1 MPSIRRRLTV
11 HLLATVLVLFVAS
24 SLLLYIY
31 VRGRLT
37 REYDATLAARARA
50 VASLIQFDP
59 KDGLEYGATDQDL
72 ADYRPDENP
81 IFFQV
86 WRDDG
91 TIIARS
97 PSLED
102 HAFAFTPVYR
112 QSVLTLTLP
121 NGRSGRVLWLQTL
134 PRVEEENRTAAAGNV
149 PSITLAI
156 AQEPRELNSTLH
168 VLASAL
174 AVSALLLSAGAALA
188 VTLTVRRSLAPVDRL
203 AQQADSIGP
212 DSLDYQFPLSDLP
225 AELRPIASRLNA
237 LLERLREA
245 FTRERRFTADVAH
258 ELRTPVAELRSL
270 AEVAL
275 KWPDDADHL
284 ANYRETLGTAR
295 QMEALITRLLSIA
308 RCDAGKQT
316 VNSQTF
322 DLCDLLRES
331 WKSHEKTSLV
341 LSHTIAWDI
350 PATAPVQSDR
360 AMVLAMIDNLLSNA
374 VTYTPSHGKIRLSI
388 STDANATSLSMANS
402 CQDISA
408 NDLPHLLE
416 PFWRKDPSRSSR
428 DHCGLGLTL
437 VASYAKSLDLNF
449 KIDLPEPHTFV
460 ASVQFLPT
468 HIPTAP
474 DTNAQNLPLAA
485 C

>member
-11 HLLATVLVLFVAS
+11 RLLATVLVLFIAS
-24 SLLLYIY
+24 SLLLYTY
-31 VRGRLT
+31 VRARLT

-72 ADYRPDENP
+72 AEYRPDENP

-91 TIIARS
+91 TTIARS
-97 PSLED
+97 PSLEN
-102 HAFAFTPVYR
+102 HAFTFTPVYY
-112 QSVLTLTLP
+112 QTVQALTLP

-134 PRVEEENRTAAAGNV
+134 PRVEEENRTAAAGKV
-149 PSITLAI
+149 PPITLAI
-156 AQEPRELNSTLH
+156 AQEPRELNSTLQ

-174 AVSALLLSAGAALA
+174 AIAALLLSAGAALV
-188 VTLTVRRSLAPVDRL
+188 VTLTVRRSLAPLDRL
-203 AQQADSIGP
+203 ARQADSIGP

-237 LLERLREA
+237 LLDRLREA

-284 ANYRETLGTAR
+284 ANYREILGTAR

-308 RCDAGKQT
+308 RCDAGKQ
-316 VNSQTF
+316 SIKRQTF
-322 DLCDLLRES
+322 DLCDIIRES
-331 WKSHEKTSLV
+331 WKSHEKIPLTLT
-341 LSHTIAWDI
+341 HTIAWDI
-350 PATAPVQSDR
+350 PSTAPIQSDR

-374 VTYTPSHGKIRLSI
+374 VTYTPPLGKIRVSISNKPTGVHLSI
-388 STDANATSLSMANS
+388 TNS
-402 CQDISA
+402 CHDISPH
-408 NDLPHLLE
+408 DLPHLLE

-437 VASYAKSLDLNF
+437 VAAYAKSLDLNF
-449 KIDLPEPHTFV
+449 KIDLPEPHTFL
-460 ASVQFLPT
+460 ASVQFPPT
-468 HIPTAP
+468 PIPAP
-474 DTNAQNLPLAA
+474 TDTNAQNLPLPA